1 MKHTAHS
8 MRSLLF
14 VPGDGERKLAKAA
27 DAGADVVILDL
38 EDAVAVDAKV
48 AARERVRAFLKMPRS
63 GAAPQYWVRINAL
76 DSRDALLDLSAIV
89 RAAPHGLMVP
99 KVAHPSEL
107 TGLSKVLSELEAEVG
122 IAPGSTRLIPMLE
135 TPRGILTAGDYLQ
148 LRLERL
154 SGITWGAHDLAA
166 AMGVQAS
173 GGSGDGGDGSSDSGG
188 SGGGEWHFVL
198 RSAQVQCLL
207 VASALAVAAIDTVTT
222 NFKNSDALRAACLR
236 SRAAGF
242 TGKLAIHP
250 DQVKVIAEVF
260 QPSTAELEHAR
271 RVIAAFAA
279 APGTGAIALDGTMLD
294 IVHLHAAQRLLD
306 GQPGPKA

>member
-1 MKHTAHS
+1 

-14 VPGDGERKLAKAA
+14 VPGDSDRKFAKAA
-27 DAGADVVILDL
+27 DAGADAVILDL
-38 EDAVAVDAKV
+38 EDAVAADAKA
-48 AARERVRAFLKMPRS
+48 AARERVRAFLKSPRS
-63 GAAPQYWVRINAL
+63 GAGPQYWVRINAL

-89 RAAPHGLMVP
+89 RAAPHGLIVP

-107 TGLSKVLSELEAEVG
+107 AGLSKVLSELEAEVG
-122 IAPGSTRLIPMLE
+122 IASGSTRLIPMLE
-135 TPRGILTAGDYLQ
+135 TPRGVLTAGDYMQ

-166 AMGVQAS
+166 AMGVHA
-173 GGSGDGGDGSSDSGG
+173 SGDGDGD
-188 SGGGEWHFVL
+188 GGEWHFVL

-207 VASALAVAAIDTVTT
+207 VAGALSIAAIDTVTT
-222 NFKNSDALRAACLR
+222 NFKNPDALRAACLR

-260 QPSTAELEHAR
+260 QPSAAQLEHAR

-279 APGTGAIALDGTMLD
+279 AQGKGAIALDGTMLD
-294 IVHLHAAQRLLD
+294 IVHLNAAQRLLD
-306 GQPGPKA
+306 GQPAPKA

>member
-1 MKHTAHS
+1 

-14 VPGDGERKLAKAA
+14 VPGDSERKLAKAA

-38 EDAVAVDAKV
+38 EDAVAADAK
-48 AARERVRAFLKMPRS
+48 ATARERVRAFLKSPRS
-63 GAAPQYWVRINAL
+63 GAGLQYWVRINAL

-107 TGLSKVLSELEAEVG
+107 TGLSKVLSELEAEAG
-122 IAPGSTRLIPMLE
+122 IALGSTRLIPMLE

-154 SGITWGAHDLAA
+154 SAITWGAHDLAA
-166 AMGVQAS
+166 AMGVHA
-173 GGSGDGGDGSSDSGG
+173 SGDGEGDDG
-188 SGGGEWHFVL
+188 GGGEWHFVL

-207 VASALAVAAIDTVTT
+207 VASALAVAAIDTVTAD
-222 NFKNSDALRAACLR
+222 FKNLEALHAACLR

-260 QPSTAELEHAR
+260 RPSPADLEQAR

-279 APGTGAIALDGTMLD
+279 APGTGVIALDGTMLD
-294 IVHLHAAQRLLD
+294 IVHLHAARRLLD
-306 GQPGPKA
+306 GQPAPKA